1 MDVVVVLAVVALFV
15 AVVAAYIILSR
26 RVAQEMPRAAPAPRP
41 GLKLKPLAD
50 VPPPAPRTPAE
61 PVVMQPPVQAQMAAP
76 AAPPPVAATAPP
88 PLFDLDLEPMAPVTV
103 PPLASASAPPVEIRW
118 WKQFD
123 PRPGELDD
131 TARLRLIGDLGVVA
145 KEWCVPLLAQA
156 YEEERRPAHRQAA
169 LTALAACRSRA
180 AAGTFRA
187 ALAAG
192 DPTERAIA
200 ADGLADLEPAPQA
213 KLRRAVER
221 H

>member
-26 RVAQEMPRAAPAPRP
+26 RVARETKRAAPTPRP
-41 GLKLKPLAD
+41 GLKLKPLVDVNAVARPPIEGVGPVTV
-50 VPPPAPRTPAE
+50 VPPKPA
-61 PVVMQPPVQAQMAAP
+61 
-76 AAPPPVAATAPP
+76 
-88 PLFDLDLEPMAPVTV
+88 PLFDLDLEPQRTPPAPAAPAAHT
-103 PPLASASAPPVEIRW
+103 PPPVAPVEIRW

-123 PRPGELDD
+123 SRPGELDD

-156 YEEERRPAHRQAA
+156 YEEERRPVHRQAA

-187 ALAAG
+187 ALGAA
-192 DPTERAIA
+192 DPAERAIA
-200 ADGLADLEPAPQA
+200 ADGLADLEPAPQT

-221 H
+221 R

>member
-26 RVAQEMPRAAPAPRP
+26 RVARDGVPRAAPAPRP

-50 VPPPAPRTPAE
+50 LPPPTPRAPAE
-61 PVVMQPPVQAQMAAP
+61 PVVMQAPVPAP
-76 AAPPPVAATAPP
+76 APSAAPPL
-88 PLFDLDLEPMAPVTV
+88 LFDLDLDLEPIAPVAV
-103 PPLASASAPPVEIRW
+103 PPLAAAPAPPSEIRW

-123 PRPGELDD
+123 ARPGELDD
-131 TARLRLIGDLGVVA
+131 VARLRLIGDLGIVA

-156 YEEERRPAHRQAA
+156 YEEERRPGHRQAA

-180 AAGTFRA
+180 AAATFRT
-187 ALAAG
+187 ALTGG

-200 ADGLADLEPAPQA
+200 ADALADLEPVPPA

>member
-26 RVAQEMPRAAPAPRP
+26 RVAQEMPHPAPAPRP

-50 VPPPAPRTPAE
+50 VAPPAPRPPVE
-61 PVVMQPPVQAQMAAP
+61 PVVLQAQAPAPSPATAAP
-76 AAPPPVAATAPP
+76 PP
-88 PLFDLDLEPMAPVTV
+88 PLFDLDLEPVAPSPV
-103 PPLASASAPPVEIRW
+103 PPPPAVPGPPAEIRW
-118 WKQFD
+118 WKAFD

-145 KEWCVPLLAQA
+145 KEWCVPLLTQA
-156 YEEERRPAHRQAA
+156 YEEERRPGHRQAA

-187 ALAAG
+187 ALATG